1 MSNDLFD
8 LTGKNAVVTGAAM
21 GLGRVFCEAMAE
33 HGANVVASDIDEQG
47 LAETKR
53 IVEALGVECHTVRCD
68 VSKEKDV
75 ANMVAEGRKAFGSID
90 ILFNNAG
97 IADAEPAPVHAYKT
111 ENWFQVINAKCK
123 S

>member
-53 IVEALGVECHTVRCD
+53 IVEALGEARLALRAAPEKSDWQELVRQLEELN
-68 VSKEKDV
+68 SKTRPV
-75 ANMVAEGRKAFGSID
+75 AG
-90 ILFNNAG
+90 
-97 IADAEPAPVHAYKT
+97 DAAPRGKGP
-111 ENWFQVINAKCK
+111 
-123 S
+123 